1 MADAPIVELRNLSVG
16 YSGVPVVSDLDVTVA
31 AGEVVAMLGPNGAG
45 KTTILHT
52 IAGLLRPIA
61 GQVLFDGRPLSG
73 ELHARARRGIALVTE
88 ERAVIRRLSAEEN
101 LRLGTRNVPL
111 ALTLFPELRP
121 LLRRKAGLLSGG
133 EQQMLVLARV
143 LANRSRLLLVDEVS
157 FGLGPLIVKRL
168 LGALREAAN
177 NGAAVLMVEQ
187 HPAMA
192 LQISDR
198 GLVLSHGRVQLEGP
212 GPELLSRLPEIEEA
226 YLAVVARGAVDRSG
240 PSTTD

>member
-168 LGALREAAN
+168 LGA
-177 NGAAVLMVEQ
+177 AVLMVEQ